1 MASAKE
7 LLKPSSLGAFKELVE
22 TIEQSKQQ
30 RLAQEFRSE
39 EELNNLKQTSSLVA
53 KFQEEAV
60 SEKQNRLSAELQA
73 QEKDRLASDAW
84 KIISALKK
92 DKYSLELQIEKLKS
106 EKEKSAQ
113 LVNGIGSSSKTPAAI
128 TESKSSI
135 DKNKQQRKNQAVATG
150 DGKKRK
156 EKDGNALGKKENER
170 NQNQMDMGDS
180 NIHNKRVEKNRYNF
194 EKKSVTTG
202 NKVESSLLRVVNNS
216 QKQRHQTVSSDD
228 TPGDLISIW
237 SARPHQK
244 TSVDGTDDNE
254 EKISGTR
261 ITKLE
266 TDSQCR
272 GEKKVT
278 EPRGILDEG
287 LSSHFVTDRK
297 CKPDE
302 RRRVRENLA
311 ANGDFDKHDDGRT
324 AIGRF
329 QAPTYDSRPSEK
341 MSYTFGTAE
350 PLRKSSLH
358 RGKPVEKTRAK
369 ERYLEGVADDLNDS
383 TKATLKSILKTHI
396 DERRM
401 ELQKSGELEKD
412 VACTEGKARPSE
424 GLRGGVLGKRVQ
436 DLARRIK
443 VGHGAAVPRGHSAQ
457 SGLAVYEDL
466 RDPQPGLCGLENLGN
481 TCFMNAGL
489 QCLFVIKPFQRFF
502 LSGGHKNQ
510 NATKHH
516 DKSRFSECL
525 GRLID
530 KVWSGCYLICEPSAL
545 YSLAQKYIPQ
555 LSGYSQHDC
564 QEFLALFLEVLHQE
578 LNTAKPRMR
587 RSLTNELCAK
597 DAESW
602 WSLYTDKN
610 ESIIVDTFQGQFR
623 NKITC
628 TACSH
633 VSVTYQAFSF
643 LSLPLA
649 SQKLQTFIVTF
660 VGHAKMNSDKP
671 RALRLRIYVRKPSTA
686 MQVKRA
692 LVGLLPPD
700 ERPDLDTL
708 ILGVVSDGALLAIL
722 SDNETISPSKDKQNK
737 YYAFEP
743 VPPPLSL
750 VSNCINTKD
759 NDQTTKLRPN
769 KDVIMDEPHRD
780 PKQLGSRKHRDP
792 DHLGSRKHKYDDY
805 GAVGC
810 AEGDVVDPSGRGRR
824 REGRASFPEGY
835 HLTFTCSLC
844 LEDRTNAMLL
854 THDGCGRMFCRQCLG
869 VMLKDADITID
880 CPICTRRSNTSRSLK
895 HRFRFHNIPVMFK
908 HRTEDEDVGCLF
920 SHPVVVTLPQ
930 RVTGHDLY
938 GHLSRL
944 LPGNNNKRHEIT
956 ALPFTLHLV
965 NYEGKNCS
973 RCPPAKYCTG
983 CCIVGNDV
991 IDLRWN
997 DHIAIQLTNLTRLE
1011 MDKMSRF
1018 SDHDSIRAKTSS
1030 SCKLQLQDCLR
1041 TFVDREELEDLWP
1054 CSMCNAQRTAT
1065 KSLSVCRFPDTL
1077 IVHLKRYRHSNQKI
1091 MAPVD
1096 YPLEELDMREF
1107 MQSANSPRDSSL
1119 TNGEYVYDLIGCIC
1133 HEGDHDSGHYKAY
1146 TRHGRNADW
1155 YLFDDHLVS
1164 KEFPGSSTNK
1174 TVYLLFYNKRSGSS
1188 LNASAIDDKLVQRLH
1203 QSVTEKKSAEP
1214 PLLKKQEIPAE
1225 YDVVTDPPPHSW
1237 KDMIDSKENSTSTP
1251 LERPKER
1258 RKSHQEKTKEVVK
1271 EVKANA
1277 HAHNAEPAKC
1287 DCSQCDY
1294 LRGLEH
1300 QLKLSKKHTDSS
1312 DPSSDVQHISHRDP
1326 HEQQRDNPSY
1336 DHQEEQVIDE
1346 NDKGPKHRR
1355 KRRGSSLV
1363 RASSS
1368 SPYRSGPYSDKA
1380 KPKID
1385 RVSSKDSGERVP
1397 SRGQEKAKSE
1407 RGVSARKEGRGGDH
1421 SATADG
1427 RHEERLNQQRDV
1439 LFPIISSDSLDEVDS
1454 DQFQAGVTRR
1464 LSARLDHYE
1473 TSCSS
1478 EETLVRDAATN
1489 TEQQQNKMRPQSH
1502 QRDSRNSI
1510 NLSKL
1515 SSSPHQKDPKNAAH
1529 FQPKTCSNHAKD
1541 SRDSINSR
1549 NLRDSRH
1556 LRDAQLVPSS
1566 GSNTLVSTT
1575 SVESAVQCNLLDHNN
1590 NLDENPEPVLS
1601 RKRTGVDSGVQVT
1614 LSDDEDLRRDNMMA
1628 ERVTRVSAS
1637 DPCIEISV
1645 DSETALVTQK
1655 LVLAVENEDIKRVL
1669 RLMQKGADPSLLI
1682 DGVSAL
1688 HIAVAMTSSLGYH
1701 LTRLFLDAG
1710 ADPNV
1715 RSVDGLTPVHVAAMW
1730 GKKEC
1735 LKLLLSRGGNPYDE
1749 DDDGLTAID
1758 LAKAFE
1764 QDTSA
1769 DTSEYLSKLDEHY
1782 SSAINSD
1789 TLSEEPATSTD
1800 LSEMKYLPY
1809 LHGEDVD
1816 RQHGRRPRER
1826 IPEYVVHTPEP
1837 SLRLEGCGSW
1847 TKRARRRM
1855 KKSKLMRQL
1864 SGSVRRTSSSFMSR
1878 LRSVGEYLSTSST
1891 SIRH

>member
-113 LVNGIGSSSKTPAAI
+113 LVNGIESSSKTPAAI

-150 DGKKRK
+150 YGKKRK

-180 NIHNKRVEKNRYNF
+180 NIHNKIVEKNRYNF

-202 NKVESSLLRVVNNS
+202 NKVESSLLRVGNNS

-261 ITKLE
+261 RTKLE

-383 TKATLKSILKTHI
+383 TK
-396 DERRM
+396 
-401 ELQKSGELEKD
+401 
-412 VACTEGKARPSE
+412 
-424 GLRGGVLGKRVQ
+424 
-436 DLARRIK
+436 
-443 VGHGAAVPRGHSAQ
+443 
-457 SGLAVYEDL
+457 DL

-502 LSGGHKNQ
+502 LISMTYEKRYLLMFTGGGHKNQ

-587 RSLTNELCAK
+587 RSLTNELCTK

-759 NDQTTKLRPN
+759 SDQTTKLRPN

-824 REGRASFPEGY
+824 REGRASFPEG
-835 HLTFTCSLC
+835 LRCF
-844 LEDRTNAMLL
+844 DQFNLL
-854 THDGCGRMFCRQCLG
+854 
-869 VMLKDADITID
+869 
-880 CPICTRRSNTSRSLK
+880 
-895 HRFRFHNIPVMFK
+895 RFHNIPVLFR

-1041 TFVDREELEDLWP
+1041 TFVDR
-1054 CSMCNAQRTAT
+1054 
-1065 KSLSVCRFPDTL
+1065 
-1077 IVHLKRYRHSNQKI
+1077 YRHSNQKI

-1214 PLLKKQEIPAE
+1214 HLLKKQEIPAE

-1258 RKSHQEKTKEVVK
+1258 RKSHQEKTKVEVVK

-1312 DPSSDVQHISHRDP
+1312 DPSFDVQHISHRDP
-1326 HEQQRDNPSY
+1326 HEQQRDNPSC

-1397 SRGQEKAKSE
+1397 SRGQEEAKSE
-1407 RGVSARKEGRGGDH
+1407 RGVSARKEGRGGDQT
-1421 SATADG
+1421 ATADG
-1427 RHEERLNQQRDV
+1427 RHEEPLNQQRDV

-1473 TSCSS
+1473 TSSSS

-1502 QRDSRNSI
+1502 QRNSRNSI

-1515 SSSPHQKDPKNAAH
+1515 RSSPHQKDPKNAAD

-1590 NLDENPEPVLS
+1590 NLDENPEPVVS

-1826 IPEYVVHTPEP
+1826 IPDYVVHTPEP

-1878 LRSVGEYLSTSST
+1878 LRSVGEYLSTSSS